1 MLIQRQFTYWE
12 RKGLPYVKSES
23 YLGTY
28 ADIIKS
34 KKSVAELQRELYSRL
49 KAERF
54 GGICELLSPRLFIA
68 DPDLLRDIMTKNFD
82 SWTSRGMEINPDV
95 DPLSQHV
102 VMLEGKKWKG
112 VRATLTPTFTSA
124 RLKHMHYLLLECAK
138 DLEKYLDSLAR
149 RNEPFES
156 REVSAKFT
164 TDVIGSCVFGIQMN
178 SLGDED
184 AAFRK
189 MGRKIVEA
197 TFRSRIA
204 LLIQGSSPWLFKKL
218 KLSLTPLAVE
228 EFFIKIT
235 KQAFDYRE
243 KNNVQRHD
251 FIDLLRKLRNVDQP
265 HGEDEIVFDDGLLTA
280 QAFVFFWASFERS
293 STSIG
298 YALHELAV
306 KQDIQDRLREELREI
321 KAANNGE
328 LTWDGLQKTLRK
340 YPPIPQVG

>member
-1 MLIQRQFTYWE
+1 MTPFYVISRDSEYLPDLKTFEPQKFIDNAKYRRLPSVCIPFGE
-12 RKGLPYVKSES
+12 RTVQQTKSREIWRH
-23 YLGTY
+23 LGTPFAEIVHRRSRPTLGHNDEEFRLLDQPWN
-28 ADIIKS
+28 ADKS
-34 KKSVAELQRELYSRL
+34 GRGSALPACSHARREDVEGSEG
-49 KAERF
+49 K
-54 GGICELLSPRLFIA
+54 
-68 DPDLLRDIMTKNFD
+68 
-82 SWTSRGMEINPDV
+82 V
-95 DPLSQHV
+95 DPL
-102 VMLEGKKWKG
+102 
-112 VRATLTPTFTSA
+112 
-124 RLKHMHYLLLECAK
+124 LECVK

-156 REVSAKFT
+156 REVSDKFT

-218 KLSLTPLAVE
+218 KLSLTPPDVE

-235 KQAFDYRE
+235 KEAFDYRE

-251 FIDLLRKLRNVDQP
+251 FTDLLRKLRNVDQP
-265 HGEDEIVFDDGLLTA
+265 NGEDEIVFDDGLLTA
-280 QAFVFFWASFERS
+280 QAFVFFGAGFERS
-293 STSIG
+293 STSIED
-298 YALHELAV
+298 ALHELAV
-306 KQDIQDRLREELREI
+306 NQDIQDRLREKLHEM

-328 LTWDGLQKTLRK
+328 LTWDGLQSMKFLGMVFQDTN
-340 YPPIPQVG
+340 